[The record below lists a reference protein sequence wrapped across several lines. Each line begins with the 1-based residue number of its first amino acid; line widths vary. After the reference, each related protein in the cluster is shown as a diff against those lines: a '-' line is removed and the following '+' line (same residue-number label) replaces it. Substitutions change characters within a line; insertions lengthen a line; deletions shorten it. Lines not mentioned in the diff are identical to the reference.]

1 MSVPPPSGPSGRPEP
16 ALSRRQQPTQGKRNG
31 ITHIACRP
39 CQRRKQKCDGRRPVC
54 SPCRKKPSDCLYDAE
69 SDQRRTTALKA
80 RIQDLNKETEDLK
93 DIVKGIATAP
103 NRDAALAAA
112 RTLAATGFRQTAN
125 VADAFRKEQAAE
137 DEASKQQERTVA
149 EPMACTPLWTG
160 SASILYSPW
169 SHGATTDAAIHNSP
183 GRMSLE
189 PWSLQAQAE
198 LLQFA
203 QSGLDNDPAEPS
215 SPFWKIEDQKN
226 PSLQLVSQES
236 GEIENTTRQPES
248 VFFVAKH
255 VIQMYS
261 F

>member
-1 MSVPPPSGPSGRPEP
+1 M
-16 ALSRRQQPTQGKRNG
+16 
-31 ITHIACRP
+31 
-39 CQRRKQKCDGRRPVC
+39 C

-203 QSGLDNDPAEPS
+203 QSGLDNDPAEVSILVDRQTFPAGLDKTRRQFPGRPKAPRKLCFPHS
-215 SPFWKIEDQKN
+215 SKAMREAPC
-226 PSLQLVSQES
+226 
-236 GEIENTTRQPES
+236 
-248 VFFVAKH
+248 
-255 VIQMYS
+255 
-261 F
+261 